1 MTVDESPSAFKCR
14 ILNNMRGNRQSW
26 SRNNREQGF
35 NRDSQSNL
43 VEPYSYYSRVAAV
56 ILFFFN
62 AKFVSLSEI

>member
-35 NRDSQSNL
+35 K
-43 VEPYSYYSRVAAV
+43 V
-56 ILFFFN
+56 IP
-62 AKFVSLSEI
+62 SPIW